1 MQNTYIDFIGNDWF
15 TDVTKVNKP
24 IKVLW
29 NIASRFY
36 DIQNLL
42 YINSSITREV
52 IYEMF
57 KGD

>member
-1 MQNTYIDFIGNDWF
+1 MQVTYIDFIGNDWF

-29 NIASRFY
+29 NIASCFY